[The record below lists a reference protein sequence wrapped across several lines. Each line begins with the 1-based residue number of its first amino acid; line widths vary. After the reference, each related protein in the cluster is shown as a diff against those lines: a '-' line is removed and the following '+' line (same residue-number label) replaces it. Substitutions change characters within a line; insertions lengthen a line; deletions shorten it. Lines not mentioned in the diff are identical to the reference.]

1 MLSHQALLLSV
12 ASSGDRDS
20 DRLDVAERL
29 FVSVGDEV
37 GLTSSVIR
45 LSLLGMNAVT
55 AARTA

>member
-12 ASSGDRDS
+12 ASSGDRDT
-20 DRLDVAERL
+20 DPLDVAERL

-45 LSLLGMNAVT
+45 LSLRGLNAVT
-55 AARTA
+55 AATTT